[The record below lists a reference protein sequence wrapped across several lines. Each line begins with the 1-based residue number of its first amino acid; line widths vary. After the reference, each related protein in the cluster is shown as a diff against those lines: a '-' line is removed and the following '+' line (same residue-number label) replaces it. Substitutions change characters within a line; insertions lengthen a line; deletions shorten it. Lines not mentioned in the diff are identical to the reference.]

1 MSFAEKADRFEHRFS
16 LQVWNVLHHAC
27 WNFHTP
33 IAEYLLDNTRIDPL
47 AKVKV
52 GNNALG
58 LALRCCQEGEAPDQG
73 LPILELF
80 HRKAPQAL
88 ELSGKRGKELQSMP
102 TLIVIPQGL
111 RRRYVAF
118 SGYRPIHVAAM
129 NGHVRCLKRLLEL
142 GVDRDPRNEQGMT
155 PLHLAALNNALDAVK
170 VLVADGA
177 DLSAKDRYGMTAA
190 QIAKVSGHTE
200 VARYLVEQ
208 LVQRARI
215 AAVAAAGPS
224 SSQPAAPPAPRPAL
238 SPSVVLSG
246 RRCHT
251 CNKQQ
256 DEPRVSLGACAG
268 CLCTFYCS
276 AACQQLDWGR
286 GHEAACLGRLR
297 RFLEAARA
305 SGLEVAEDHPVARR
319 AHAAGGS

>member
-1 MSFAEKADRFEHRFS
+1 MLARLIIAPFP
-16 LQVWNVLHHAC
+16 QGCNPLHHAC
-27 WNFHTP
+27 WGFKVGV
-33 IAEYLLDNTRIDPL
+33 AEYLLDNTLIDSL
-47 AKVKV
+47 AKDKE
-52 GNNALG
+52 GDHALG
-58 LALRCCQEGEAPDQG
+58 LALRRSENGMAPDQG

-80 HRKAPQAL
+80 HRKSPRAL
-88 ELSGKRGKELQSMP
+88 ELPGQQGKELQSMP
-102 TLIVIPQGL
+102 TLTVIPAGL
-111 RRRYVAF
+111 RRCSVAC
-118 SGYRPIHVAAM
+118 SGSRPIHIATA
-129 NGHVRCLKRLLEL
+129 NGHVQCLQRLLEL
-142 GVDRDPRNEQGMT
+142 GVDRDPRDEDGRT

-170 VLVADGA
+170 VLMAAGA

-190 QIAKVSGHTE
+190 QLAKASGRTE

-208 LVQRARI
+208 SVQRAR
-215 AAVAAAGPS
+215 AAAAAAGPS
-224 SSQPAAPPAPRPAL
+224 SSQAAAPPAPRPAL

-256 DEPRVSLGACAG
+256 DEPHVSLGACAG

-297 RFLEAARA
+297 RFLEAVRA

-319 AHAAGGS
+319 LAEGRV